1 MNLTWHIVKKDLRA
15 LRWPLALWTL
25 LIAAKLGLGVAM
37 LTGEGGASVDWFPTL
52 DNISMLLAGLQG
64 MSFILVAALI
74 QEDLLVGTSAF
85 WVTRPISGGR
95 LLAAKL
101 LGIGLIFGVLP
112 VLVNLPWWLGCGYGW
127 HEIGWAVLETVGF
140 NAIFALIGLLWAVV
154 TDGYGRFLMWT
165 LVMLIA
171 IPSIAGGISMYL
183 TRIHAAQ
190 PAGLMWA
197 RTAVALSLAVLG
209 VGGMVVHQFL
219 TRRTVRSVIA
229 IVVTAG
235 LISAVG
241 LWWPWSGNLKKQ
253 VENIVSAQREEPFV
267 TPLSPEPTGIGFT
280 IRRGEIISPKNGGSS
295 WSSSRVMM
303 SVPYDVTGLPESQG
317 LMPLAGRYTLSWP
330 DGASDKGWSAFRY
343 GSAWSESAA
352 RKALGLPVDTR
363 KYGHDSTAYQSIPLS
378 AAVRLQSEPAAF
390 AVKTT
395 FRLME
400 IESITGV
407 AQGNSVELSSGAAS
421 ERITSIEK
429 NGEELRVTFVRR
441 QPALLKDYL
450 LYGDPVFRVFAD
462 DTPHFSEYI
471 LVNRGLNFGDRGRS
485 ESTRMARVGTV
496 GIVAETRVYRGS
508 TLGGGKRL
516 SLAAVNALNE
526 AVLTRVTFRE
536 RSRFEHELKTD
547 SLAVQAPNP

>member
-1 MNLTWHIVKKDLRA
+1 
-15 LRWPLALWTL
+15 LWIL
-25 LIAAKLGLGVAM
+25 LIAAKLGLGIAM

-165 LVMLIA
+165 LVMVIA
-171 IPSIAGGISMYL
+171 IPAIAGGIGL
-183 TRIHAAQ
+183 HLARVHATP
-190 PAGLMWA
+190 PAGVMLM
-197 RTAVALSLAVLG
+197 RTAVELFLAVLG
-209 VGGMVVHQFL
+209 VGVVAVHQFL
-219 TRRTVRSVIA
+219 TRRTMRSVVA

-241 LWWPWSGNLKKQ
+241 LWWPWSWNLEKQ
-253 VENIVSAQREEPFV
+253 LENIVAAQREEPFV
-267 TPLSPEPTGIGFT
+267 TPLSPEPAGIGFN
-280 IRRGEIISPKNGGSS
+280 IRRAEIFFPKSGGSS

-317 LMPLAGRYTLSWP
+317 LMPRGGRYTLRWT
-330 DGASDKGWSAFRY
+330 DGANYEGGSGFRSGWVWSD
-343 GSAWSESAA
+343 SAA
-352 RKALGLPVDTR
+352 RKALGLPVETI
-363 KYGHDSTAYQSIPLS
+363 KYGHDSTAYQSIPLP

-407 AQGNSVELSSGAAS
+407 VQGNSVEFSSGAAS
-421 ERITSIEK
+421 ERISSIEK
-429 NGEELRVTFVRR
+429 DGEELRVTFVRR
-441 QPALLKDYL
+441 QPAPLKDFL
-450 LYGDPVFRVFAD
+450 LYGNPFFRVIAD
-462 DTPHFSEYI
+462 YTPRFSEYF
-471 LVNRGLNFGDRGRS
+471 LVNHGLNFGDRGRS

-508 TLGGGKRL
+508 NLGGGKRL

-536 RSRFEHELKTD
+536 KSRFEHELRTD
-547 SLAVQAPNP
+547 SLGVQVPNP